1 VEPTDHIDVV
11 ATRDGVNALLLRDPG
26 AIGEAIAMLDAAESD
41 AGVPLVD
48 EAERARLHRLEDGRG
63 AAVDGHHHALVARR
77 DDEIVGYAGLV
88 VPARPAA
95 AVGDVALRRD
105 RPPCSDTLHALLRA
119 LEAVAAEHGPD
130 RLQVWLRHT
139 DPDDIACAGDAGY
152 AVDRR
157 LAVLGRSLEGLHHHP
172 WRPDASGTSDDDTIP
187 RGWRL
192 RAYRP
197 DTDDE
202 EVVRVLREAYEDTP
216 DGGWTVEQLCE
227 RRDYDWFEAEDLLLA
242 VDDDGRVGGLH
253 WTKRRDEHTG
263 EVYNLAVSPH
273 AQGHGL
279 GAALLHAGL
288 HHLRDRG
295 CDEVL
300 LWVDLSNERAV
311 RLYASQGFHTR
322 WEDVA
327 LTRWLG
333 HRR

>member
-1 VEPTDHIDVV
+1 MDSQDHIGVV
-11 ATRDGVNALLLRDPG
+11 ATRDGVDARVLGSPAEVR
-26 AIGEAIAMLDAAESD
+26 EAIAMLDAAESTV
-41 AGVPLVD
+41 GVPLVD
-48 EAERARLHRLEDGRG
+48 EAERARLHRLEDDGHAG
-63 AAVDGHHHALVARR
+63 VNGHHHALVARR
-77 DDEIVGYAGLV
+77 EGAVVGYAGVV
-88 VPARPAA
+88 VPSGPGIAI
-95 AVGDVALRRD
+95 GDVALRRD
-105 RPPCSDTLHALLRA
+105 RPPCGDTLHVLLRA
-119 LEAVAAEHGPD
+119 LEDLAVEHEPE
-130 RLQVWLRHT
+130 RLQVWLRHI
-139 DPDDIACAGDAGY
+139 DPDDLACAGDAGY

-157 LAVLGRSLEGLHHHP
+157 LAVLGRGLEGLHHHP
-172 WRPDASGTSDDDTIP
+172 WRPDESGTSGDDTVP

-197 DTDDE
+197 DGDDE
-202 EVVRVLREAYEDTP
+202 EVVRVLREAYASTP
-216 DGGWTVEQLCE
+216 DGGWTVEQLRE

-263 EVYNLAVSPH
+263 EVYNLAVSPR

-311 RLYASQGFHTR
+311 RLYIAQGFRTR